1 MSVLGPLPAAI
12 NISSAVIITRSP
24 LVLSRAISSFL
35 PFCLCLLL
43 SLLLLLLLLASS
55 AEALQPVMLLSSIT
69 SLFVIIVMCLLSSR
83 FASADISVSSLGR
96 NCLFL
101 PTIVTFDPMLE
112 KKWPYSAAIYP
123 PPTIAMLSGNL
134 SIARIVSLVWYVIS
148 WRPFIGGIIGFEPVQ
163 RKIIFA
169 LIATLLSLT
178 FKVYGS
184 INSAT
189 L

>member
-43 SLLLLLLLLASS
+43 SLLLLLLLASS
-55 AEALQPVMLLSSIT
+55 AEACQPVMLLSSIT

-169 LIATLLSLT
+169 LIATLLLPT

-189 L
+189 S